1 MTIDQMRAE
10 VLKLYKGDAWR
21 MKVLNMT
28 DAQVLA
34 IYKKSVRRK

>member
-21 MKVLNMT
+21 TKVLNMT
-28 DAQVLA
+28 DAQILA
-34 IYKKSVRRK
+34 IWKKSVRR